1 MVRPRGRR
9 YIRFNPK
16 VVYFKPRGVPM
27 YLLEQET
34 LSHEEIEALRLR
46 HLKGLEQEEVARQM
60 KTSRPTVQRI
70 LASGHKKII
79 TALVKGKA
87 IAIEKEL

>member
-1 MVRPRGRR
+1 MAV
-9 YIRFNPK
+9 
-16 VVYFKPRGVPM
+16 
-27 YLLEQET
+27 LEQET
-34 LSHEEIEALRLR
+34 LSYEEMEALKLR
-46 HLKGLEQEEVARQM
+46 HLKRMEQEEVAKKM

-87 IAIEKEL
+87 IAIEKDL